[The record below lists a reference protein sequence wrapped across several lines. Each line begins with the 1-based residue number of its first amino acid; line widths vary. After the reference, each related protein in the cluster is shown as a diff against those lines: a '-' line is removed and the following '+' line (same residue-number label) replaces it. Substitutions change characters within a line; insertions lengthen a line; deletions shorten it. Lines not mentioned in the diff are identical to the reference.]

1 MDKLVGQA
9 NFESALCSGHT
20 GEDVKYTTI
29 AQGVKFID
37 FRTNRHEQ
45 LSQHS

>member
-1 MDKLVGQA
+1 MEKLVGQA

-29 AQGVKFID
+29 ARGANFID
-37 FRTNRHEQ
+37 FRMNR
-45 LSQHS
+45 QHS